1 MKTTTKAKTKTKVA
15 NDDSLI
21 IPFRSVNQI
30 IDDFAAAQKKIGKD
44 SPDSENIASF
54 DNLVLIAKRMAE
66 LYADKTWSFQEFLTL
81 ATALDLSL
89 EVQQDFF
96 AKLLKAFKAGGRV
109 RSIESVYDYQLYQ
122 FV

>member
-30 IDDFAAAQKKIGKD
+30 IDDFAAAAKKKAGD
-44 SPDSENIASF
+44 SQDSTSF
-54 DNLVLIAKRMAE
+54 DNLVLIAKRLAD
-66 LYADKTWSFQEFLTL
+66 LYADTTWSFQEFLTL
-81 ATALDLSL
+81 ATVLDLSL

-96 AKLLKAFKAGGRV
+96 ARLIKALKAGGRCKA
-109 RSIESVYDYQLYQ
+109 IESIYDYQLYQ
-122 FV
+122 FI